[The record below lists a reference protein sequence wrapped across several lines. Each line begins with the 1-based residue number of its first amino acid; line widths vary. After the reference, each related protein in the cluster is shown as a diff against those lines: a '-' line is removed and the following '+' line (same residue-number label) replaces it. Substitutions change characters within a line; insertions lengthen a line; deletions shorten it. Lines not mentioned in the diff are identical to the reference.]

1 MTSSWMS
8 DRHSAV
14 GVPESTRTRRH
25 VRLAQSVRCVY
36 VYDIPNVMYI
46 VRVCARTPVSVR
58 TFAPKSKDTT
68 CMIHRATVRGY
79 PSRFGKVEVRLDDRR
94 VYAFRFG
101 RRCASW
107 SSIRASMSACMVE
120 LARRNHHKY
129 DIERVSR
136 VPSTR
141 SRDPAG
147 STRRANAIDARP
159 VTSTRRSSGSGAWRP
174 HAHRTSK
181 DFANRTCD
189 ILHRTRRFTVRDER
203 APSDA
208 RVGRVARVD
217 DFNSNS

>member
-1 MTSSWMS
+1 MS
-8 DRHSAV
+8 DRHFSV
-14 GVPESTRTRRH
+14 RVPESTRTRRH
-25 VRLAQSVRCVY
+25 VRLAQSSVYVY

-79 PSRFGKVEVRLDDRR
+79 PSRFGKVDVRLDDRR

-159 VTSTRRSSGSGAWRP
+159 VTSTRRSSGSGAGRP

-181 DFANRTCD
+181 DFAIQTCD
-189 ILHRTRRFTVRDER
+189 ILHRTRRFTVRDE
-203 APSDA
+203 A
-208 RVGRVARVD
+208 
-217 DFNSNS
+217 NS